1 MVTVFKMSDLGLLH
15 YYLGIEVKQRARGIS
30 LSQGAYA
37 MKLLEMCGLVRCNPC
52 QTPMKARLKL
62 SKQSTQ
68 PLVNA
73 TTYQS
78 IIGNLRCLVNT
89 HPDLAFAVG
98 YVSRFLEEPREDHL
112 AVVKRILCYVA
123 GISNWGLWFS

>member
-1 MVTVFKMSDLGLLH
+1 MVTAFKMSDLGLLH
-15 YYLGIEVKQRARGIS
+15 YYLGIEVKQRAREIS

-37 MKLLEMCGLVRCNPC
+37 MKLLEMCGLARCNPY

-78 IIGNLRCLVNT
+78 IIGT
-89 HPDLAFAVG
+89 
-98 YVSRFLEEPREDHL
+98 
-112 AVVKRILCYVA
+112 
-123 GISNWGLWFS
+123 